1 MPDSSASSP
10 SYSQAYR
17 DLRERVTELV
27 APLDAAA
34 FDAPSPATPEWR
46 VHDVVSHLVGVA
58 DDVVNGRLEG
68 VASDAWTARQ
78 VDARRTMA
86 ADALLAEWEERSPV
100 FEAALDAAPPE
111 MMGQALF
118 DAVTHEHDVRCALGA
133 PGARDS
139 DALAIAWEWFVG
151 VRTLA
156 GAPAMRFVT
165 ETGEVVAGVGEPG
178 VSIEASRFELLRAT
192 VGRRSETQV
201 ASYRWDPEPRPRM
214 LLADPNL
221 FRFRAKPLHE

>member
-17 DLRERVTELV
+17 DLRARVTELV

-34 FDAPSPATPEWR
+34 FDGPSPATPEWR